1 MNVAVP
7 PEAGHTLT
15 ELMAILGIAAILAA
29 AAVPLFSTLLL
40 DIRMNAAVASAM
52 HAVNLAR
59 QFAATRSETIRL
71 CGSADQRECSGLV
84 DWSPGLLL
92 ADDGG
97 EFHQNLG
104 QSDDGGAPR
113 LRSNRP
119 TLSFEPGTG
128 FATPATIVVCD
139 RRGPRAARA
148 VIVSK
153 SGRPRT
159 STRDAS
165 DRVLTC

>member
-1 MNVAVP
+1 MKLAAP
-7 PEAGHTLT
+7 PDAGHTLT
-15 ELMAILGIAAILAA
+15 ELMAVLGIAAVLAA

-40 DIRMNAAVASAM
+40 DSRMNAAVATAT

-71 CGSADQRECSGLV
+71 CGSSDQRECSGGV

-92 ADDGG
+92 AGDGG
-97 EFHQNLG
+97 LFHQSFG
-104 QSDDGGAPR
+104 PVGGDGAPR
-113 LRSNRP
+113 LRSNRA
-119 TLSFEPGTG
+119 TLSFEAGTG
-128 FATPATIVVCD
+128 FATPATVVVCD
-139 RRGPRAARA
+139 RRGAHAARA

-159 STRDAS
+159 SLRDGS
-165 DRVLTC
+165 DRALTC